1 MSFAELIRLSTL
13 TQQSGREENQPAPR
27 HFRFTCVGML
37 ACLLLCAGA
46 GVQGQPWVA
55 TWQGSPTPGGTFYSP
70 GCPSDVGL
78 NNQTIRNIVHLS
90 AGGDTVRVRLS
101 NNAGANPLQFGSA
114 TISLAGTGAAAGGI
128 AMTVNPLDNLDISV
142 YLPGVA
148 GPTRNIA
155 SRPRATIWQ
164 PEMRPGRQRRHRLQ
178 RRFRA
183 GCL

>member
-1 MSFAELIRLSTL
+1 MSFAELVRLSTL

-46 GVQGQPWVA
+46 GVQGQRWVA

-142 YLPGVA
+142 YLPGVT
-148 GPTRNIA
+148 GPTRNIT